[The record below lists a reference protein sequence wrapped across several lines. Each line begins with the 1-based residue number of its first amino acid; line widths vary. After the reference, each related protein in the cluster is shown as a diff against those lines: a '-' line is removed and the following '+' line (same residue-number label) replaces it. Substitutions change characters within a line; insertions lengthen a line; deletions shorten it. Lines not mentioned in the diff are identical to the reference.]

1 MDKEDGPNSR
11 FVRNEDSVNI
21 SLPTDQEI
29 LAGLSN
35 NRSSTSLETDLAPV
49 TTNFTDD
56 SREPTQELN
65 RNLLLE
71 MRQATAAI
79 AGLIKN
85 LSPSSGQEFDNSFSV
100 DKNLQPGMHRKR
112 PAPQEPCENDQISL
126 WADSQSSLVQND
138 SALEVGPST
147 NTEVCPSANKRPM
160 PEHALSD
167 INLSA
172 LFEMSEKNDK
182 VDHIDMETEILDF
195 VDSETPLQDEEGD
208 PISEKLGKK
217 VEVNWQAHKNK
228 HILSGVTKKYF
239 RPKNLKQLRVPAMP
253 QQILS
258 MCSFTQNH
266 KVIERKLFNMQLS
279 LSKATGIISQVAD
292 KLIQAEKSNTMPDS
306 KDLVLNLLMQLF
318 CWAIVMQ
325 K

>member
-1 MDKEDGPNSR
+1 MDKD
-11 FVRNEDSVNI
+11 DSGRI

-35 NRSSTSLETDLAPV
+35 RSSLETESAPV
-49 TTNFTDD
+49 TANLQDC

-79 AGLIKN
+79 VGLMKN
-85 LSPSSGQEFDNSFSV
+85 FMPSSGQEFDNSFSI
-100 DKNLQPGMHRKR
+100 DENWQPGKNNKR
-112 PAPQEPCENDQISL
+112 SAPQDSFEFDKISL
-126 WADSQSSLVQND
+126 CAGSQSSLVQDN
-138 SALEVGPST
+138 SVLEVRPST
-147 NTEVCPSANKRPM
+147 FSEVCPSANKRPM
-160 PEHALSD
+160 PENALSD
-167 INLSA
+167 IDILA
-172 LFEMSEKNDK
+172 LFEVSAKNDK
-182 VDHIDMETEILDF
+182 PNHIDMETEILDF
-195 VDSETPLQDEEGD
+195 VDNKTPLQDEESD

-217 VEVNWQAHKNK
+217 VELNWQAHKNK
-228 HILSGVTKKYF
+228 QILSGVTKKYF
-239 RPKNLKQLRVPAMP
+239 RPNNLKQLRVPAMP

-258 MCSFTQNH
+258 MPSFTQNH

-306 KDLVLNLLMQLF
+306 KDLVLKSLDAIILMGHCNAEVISRRKSNVNQL
-318 CWAIVMQ
+318 
-325 K
+325 